1 MGLDF
6 SKPLLE
12 RRSPVAGLAQ
22 LVEQLICNH
31 QVRGSTP
38 LAGTIP
44 PSCWVSSSA
53 TAPAAGSGG
62 FSTISIGP
70 LFGGSDCQ
78 VSAKSSAD
86 LSSATDRAKICGDL
100 PLHRRH
106 QGYCE
111 KHCRSQPEQAPYI
124 VEAPPG
130 HKLSPNVR
138 ACLFWMNGLKSFV
151 RRHDCYDGKR
161 PVTKKCDA
169 SSDPQ
174 PLGR

>member
-6 SKPLLE
+6 WKPLLE

-38 LAGTIP
+38 LAGTIS
-44 PSCWVSSSA
+44 PSCGASSSA
-53 TAPAAGSGG
+53 TAPHGRFRRFLNYLYQPSFWG
-62 FSTISIGP
+62 F
-70 LFGGSDCQ
+70 Q
-78 VSAKSSAD
+78 VSAKFSAD
-86 LSSATDRAKICGDL
+86 LSSATDPAKICGDL

-106 QGYCE
+106 QGYRE
-111 KHCRSQPEQAPYI
+111 KHCRGQPEQASYI
-124 VEAPPG
+124 VKAPPG
-130 HKLSPNVR
+130 HKLGPCVG
-138 ACLFWMNGLKSFV
+138 ACLFWINGLKSLV
-151 RRHDCYDGKR
+151 RRHNCYDGKR